1 MIFLIS
7 TTATYCQS
15 IELIVNAENAT
26 QTLKFLNLRSSDT
39 TEARKILS
47 LEGTEGM
54 LQHDS
59 QFNKEMTSESFIK
72 ELTDTNSVSNV
83 FGFKEIRNN
92 LTTIRATIQL
102 LEDSLNV
109 INKRVEERLRK
120 YCPEKSETINV
131 YFVLGG
137 NSDGF
142 TDDNNSFYL
151 EIQYYLDLE
160 DIDGIISMVAHEVYH
175 IIQERNFAHEIE
187 KLKLRDTLQSVY
199 MLIRNVY
206 QEGSASLVGD
216 PSSIKHPKGHSL
228 FLQKKYKRNLLKL
241 EESFYLFESLLLQSI
256 ENPNED
262 LLYGIAFGAQ
272 WDSPL
277 YFVGY
282 EICTQLERK
291 KGEDAM
297 IEYLSKSPTY
307 FFMDY
312 IHLYQSDSQ
321 VKYKFSTATEK
332 ALENIHD
339 QMIK

>member
-1 MIFLIS
+1 MFSIV

-15 IELIVNAENAT
+15 IELIVNAESAA
-26 QTLKFLNLRSSDT
+26 QTLQFLNLRSSDT
-39 TEARKILS
+39 IEAKKILS
-47 LEGTEGM
+47 LKGTEGM
-54 LQHDS
+54 LLHDS
-59 QFNKEMTSESFIK
+59 QFNKEMTRESFIN
-72 ELTDTNSVSNV
+72 ELTDTNSISNV
-83 FGFKEIRNN
+83 FGFKQIRNN
-92 LTTIRATIQL
+92 LTPIQATIEL

-109 INKRVEERLRK
+109 IVKRVEEKLRK
-120 YCPEKSETINV
+120 YCPDRSETINV

-187 KLKLRDTLQSVY
+187 KLKLKDTLQSAY

-216 PSSIKHPKGHSL
+216 PLSIENPKGHSS
-228 FLQKKYKRNLLKL
+228 FMQKKYKRNLLKL
-241 EESFYLFESLLLQSI
+241 EESFYLFEALLLQSI
-256 ENPNED
+256 GYPNED

-282 EICTQLERK
+282 EMCAQLELK
-291 KGEDAM
+291 NGEST
-297 IEYLSKSPTY
+297 IVEYLSKSPTY
-307 FFMDY
+307 FFTDY
-312 IHLYQSDSQ
+312 IELYKSNLG
-321 VKYKFSTATEK
+321 VTHKFSTATEK
-332 ALENIHD
+332 ALQDIHY
-339 QMIK
+339 QMTK